1 MKSLLQATFAAITIA
16 TLAGCAAPLPK
27 GSDTSKY
34 LPTPVDVAKMKP
46 VEMTLKAKNGDE
58 YDPLRF
64 HDVAANKWFD
74 SDGYPVNEK
83 LLRVLKTGEVCEAT
97 KTALIGSQPH
107 NYTISDNTPITSC
120 IEQRQRDK
128 LDKIGYGAAS
138 VGVLIG
144 GPIIAASSA
153 MGIATGAT
161 IDTVNAVAADKV
173 AE

>member
-1 MKSLLQATFAAITIA
+1 
-16 TLAGCAAPLPK
+16 
-27 GSDTSKY
+27 
-34 LPTPVDVAKMKP
+34 MKP

-58 YDPLRF
+58 YDALRF
-64 HDVAANKWFD
+64 HDVANNKWFD

-83 LLRVLKTGEVCEAT
+83 FLRVRKDGFVCEPFET
-97 KTALIGSQPH
+97 SLIGGAPGF
-107 NYTISDNTPITSC
+107 
-120 IEQRQRDK
+120 
-128 LDKIGYGAAS
+128 KIVTDREADVLNCAENMQAQKVNRAAYGAAS

-161 IDTVNAVAADKV
+161 IDTVNAVAADKA